1 MGNAYPASGD
11 RKHRSESLSVHDDE
25 TVGFDAGTGTDQES
39 LLEENAR
46 LKALVVKL
54 SGIVLRNV
62 VDQK

>member
-11 RKHRSESLSVHDDE
+11 RKHCSESISVRGDE
-25 TVGFDAGTGTDQES
+25 NVGFDAGTDTDQES